1 MKNANYK
8 KDRQNLTDEQILK
21 NKDFKS
27 TLEKVNIKPNPITNM
42 IKTWGIGG
50 ASVLAVVISIYFFNN
65 QTENNEKFADE
76 QADFTYKQNT
86 LQNEITAIKP
96 PFLDQD
102 IPYEIFNI
110 EVDKNQ
116 EITTKSGTKFFIP
129 KNSLVDVNGNK
140 ISGTAQIQYRE
151 LRNPIDFF
159 LSGIPMTYDSA
170 GVVYHFESAGML
182 DIKAFQN
189 DEKIALAD
197 GNSIDFQFNSTT
209 AEDGFNFYSLNEET
223 GTWTYDNQPISIE
236 KNHQESKKINNQLSI
251 KKEKIKKPIKQNKQ
265 KYSINLKVDK
275 KNYPEL
281 EKYEGTIF
289 EINEME
295 EPFDPLIYNVNWE
308 TAEIS
313 NSNTHGNYTLTL
325 SRNDSIIKLTV
336 YPVIKDEFYDKAI
349 TQYNQDKSQYIAKQ
363 SSTDFDVYETSS
375 APTVQ
380 QEITFNTIRTFSIE
394 GFGIY
399 NCDQPRYQ
407 PEMLAKK
414 TLLDDNGEKASFN
427 NYYVVGLKRN
437 SLVNLGYLK
446 GVRYYKKGESIVW
459 FVNEKGQIAIIE
471 PNQFEKI
478 NEINSLK
485 FRYFDSKQGVL
496 ELKNLLKV

>member
-1 MKNANYK
+1 
-8 KDRQNLTDEQILK
+8 
-21 NKDFKS
+21 
-27 TLEKVNIKPNPITNM
+27 
-42 IKTWGIGG
+42 
-50 ASVLAVVISIYFFNN
+50 
-65 QTENNEKFADE
+65 
-76 QADFTYKQNT
+76 
-86 LQNEITAIKP
+86 
-96 PFLDQD
+96 
-102 IPYEIFNI
+102 
-110 EVDKNQ
+110 
-116 EITTKSGTKFFIP
+116 
-129 KNSLVDVNGNK
+129 
-140 ISGTAQIQYRE
+140 
-151 LRNPIDFF
+151 
-159 LSGIPMTYDSA
+159 
-170 GVVYHFESAGML
+170 
-182 DIKAFQN
+182 
-189 DEKIALAD
+189 
-197 GNSIDFQFNSTT
+197 
-209 AEDGFNFYSLNEET
+209 
-223 GTWTYDNQPISIE
+223 
-236 KNHQESKKINNQLSI
+236 
-251 KKEKIKKPIKQNKQ
+251 
-265 KYSINLKVDK
+265 
-275 KNYPEL
+275 
-281 EKYEGTIF
+281 
-289 EINEME
+289 ME